1 MNGVALGLIIYVVV
15 MLLIGLYTYRFMHT
29 IDDFLLGGRKL
40 GALVIAF
47 SERAS
52 GESAWFLLGLPG
64 FAYAMGMSVFWTVV
78 GVALGIFVSWTVIA
92 RRLRWETERYG
103 ALTIPD
109 YLEARFGDRSRL
121 VRLIS
126 TAIILL
132 FYLFYLGAQ
141 IIGAGKVLNA
151 TFGMDPVLGMVIG
164 AGVVALYTMAG
175 GFTAVALT
183 DLVQGVIMLFAAVF
197 LPILGIMAIGGV
209 GEMFARLKEID
220 PNLLS
225 VLGGKAGRDLFVG
238 TILGG
243 MGVGLG
249 YMGQP
254 HLLTRYMAIRS
265 THEVRKGVLIAM
277 LWVLLA
283 YWGAPFI
290 GIVGKAYFGP
300 ELADAEKVMP
310 LLATAVLP
318 PVVAGFVIAG
328 AIAAMMSTADSQL
341 LVVTSAVVED
351 IYRKLLNRELS
362 QERLVSFSRWTTLA
376 VTLLALV
383 LALFAKNLIYWLV
396 LYAWSG
402 LGASFG
408 PPILL
413 ALLWKGTNRWG
424 ALAGML
430 TGTFTTV
437 LWYNVPALKGT
448 VYELI
453 PAFAFSLIA
462 TYLVSLLTRKGGS
475 A

>member
-1 MNGVALGLIIYVVV
+1 MSGVALGLLVYVVIMV
-15 MLLIGLYTYRFMHT
+15 LIGIYTYRFMHT
-29 IDDFLLGGRKL
+29 LDDFLLGGRKL

-92 RRLRWETERYG
+92 KRLRWETEKYG

-109 YLEARFGDRSRL
+109 YLEARFGDRSRIIR
-121 VRLIS
+121 VVS
-126 TAIILL
+126 TLIILL

-151 TFGMDPVLGMVIG
+151 TFGIDTVLGMFIG
-164 AGVVALYTMAG
+164 AGIVALYTMAG

-183 DLVQGVIMLFAAVF
+183 DLVQGIIMLFAAVF
-197 LPILGIMAIGGV
+197 LPILGIAALGGV
-209 GEMFARLKEID
+209 GETFAKLREID
-220 PNLLS
+220 PSFLS
-225 VLGGKAGRDLFVG
+225 VLGGKAGRDLIIG

-254 HLLTRYMAIRS
+254 HLLTRYMAIKS

-300 ELADAEKVMP
+300 DLADAEKVMP
-310 LLATAVLP
+310 MLAMAVLP

-328 AIAAMMSTADSQL
+328 AVAAMMSTADSQL

-351 IYRKLLNRELS
+351 IYRKLLGKNLS
-362 QERLVSFSRWTTLA
+362 QEKLVAFSRWTTLA
-376 VTLLALV
+376 VTAFALI

-413 ALLWKGTNRWG
+413 ALLWKRTTRWG

-430 TGTFTTV
+430 TGTLTTV

-453 PAFAFSLIA
+453 PAFLFSLIA
-462 TYLVSLLTRKGGS
+462 TYVVSLLTSKR
-475 A
+475 

>member
-1 MNGVALGLIIYVVV
+1 MNSIALGLLAYVVV
-15 MLLIGLYTYRFMHT
+15 MLLIGLYTYRYMHT
-29 IDDFLLGGRKL
+29 IEDFLLGGRRL
-40 GALVIAF
+40 GAWVIAF

-64 FAYAMGMSVFWTVV
+64 FAYAMGMSVFWTVI
-78 GVALGIFVSWTVIA
+78 GVALGIFISWTVIA
-92 RRLRWETERYG
+92 KRLRWETERYG

-109 YLEARFGDRSRL
+109 YLEARFQGSRAIRI
-121 VRLIS
+121 VS
-126 TAIILL
+126 TVIILL

-141 IIGAGKVLNA
+141 IIGAGKILNA
-151 TFGMDPVLGMVIG
+151 TFGIEHGWGMVLG

-183 DLVQGVIMLFAAVF
+183 DLIQGVIMLFAAVF
-197 LPILGIMAIGGV
+197 LPVLGILHLGGIGEV
-209 GEMFARLKEID
+209 FSRLQEMD
-220 PNLLS
+220 PNFLS
-225 VLGGKAGRDLFVG
+225 VLGGKSGRDLLVG
-238 TILGG
+238 VILGG

-265 THEVRKGVLIAM
+265 TREVRKGVLIAM

-310 LLATAVLP
+310 MLAMAILP
-318 PVVAGFVIAG
+318 PFLAGFVIAG

-341 LVVTSAVVED
+341 LVVTSAIVED
-351 IYRKLLNRELS
+351 IYRKLLGRNLS
-362 QERLVSFSRWTTLA
+362 QRALVVFSRWTTLG
-376 VTLLALV
+376 VTALALLLAF
-383 LALFAKNLIYWLV
+383 FAKNLIYWLV

-408 PPILL
+408 PPLLL
-413 ALLWKGTNRWG
+413 ALLWKGTTRWG

-430 TGTFTTV
+430 TGTLTTI
-437 LWYNVPALKGT
+437 LWYNVPLLKAT

-453 PAFAFSLIA
+453 PAFLLSLLV
-462 TYLVSLLTRKGGS
+462 TYLVSLLTAKR
-475 A
+475 

>member
-1 MNGVALGLIIYVVV
+1 MNGVALGLILYIVL
-15 MLLIGLYTYRFMHT
+15 MLFIGAYTYRYMRT
-29 IDDFLLGGRKL
+29 IEDFLLGGRRL

-64 FAYAMGMSVFWTVV
+64 FAYAMGMSVFWTVI

-92 RRLRWETERYG
+92 KRLRWETEKYG

-109 YLEARFGDRSRL
+109 YFEAKFKDDSRL
-121 VRLIS
+121 LRIAS

-141 IIGAGKVLNA
+141 IIGAGKILNA
-151 TFGMDPVLGMVIG
+151 TFGIDQTLGMLIG
-164 AGVVALYTMAG
+164 ASVVALYTMAG

-183 DLVQGVIMLFAAVF
+183 DLVQGVIMLVAAVL
-197 LPILGIMAIGGV
+197 LPILGIAAIGGV
-209 GEMFARLKEID
+209 GEMLSKLQSMD
-220 PNLLS
+220 PNFLS
-225 VLGGKAGRDLFVG
+225 ITGGKAGRDLLVG

-265 THEVRKGVLIAM
+265 TREVKKGVLIAM

-300 ELADAEKVMP
+300 EIADAEHVMP
-310 LLATAVLP
+310 MLATAVLP
-318 PVVAGFVIAG
+318 PIVAGFVIAG
-328 AIAAMMSTADSQL
+328 AVAAMMSTADSQL

-351 IYRKLLNRELS
+351 IYRKLLGRDLS
-362 QERLVSFSRWTTLA
+362 QRALVSFSRWITLGITA
-376 VTLLALV
+376 FALV

-408 PPILL
+408 PPLL
-413 ALLWKGTNRWG
+413 LSLLWKGTTRWG
-424 ALAGML
+424 VLAGML
-430 TGTFTTV
+430 VGTLTTII
-437 LWYNVPALKGT
+437 WYNVPLLKGT

-453 PAFAFSLIA
+453 PAFTFSLLA
-462 TYLVSLLTRKGGS
+462 TWAVSRMTRKD
-475 A
+475 

>member
-1 MNGVALGLIIYVVV
+1 MSGVAIGLIAYVVV

-92 RRLRWETERYG
+92 KRLRWETEKYG

-109 YLEARFGDRSRL
+109 YLEARFEDRSRL
-121 VRLIS
+121 IRVFS

-151 TFGMDPVLGMVIG
+151 TFGIDPVLGMVIG

-209 GEMFARLKEID
+209 GETFAKLKEID
-220 PNLLS
+220 PNFLS
-225 VLGGKAGRDLFVG
+225 VLGGKAGRDLLVG

-310 LLATAVLP
+310 MLATAVLP

-362 QERLVSFSRWTTLA
+362 QEKLVAFSRWATLA
-376 VTLLALV
+376 VTAFALI

-430 TGTFTTV
+430 TGTITTV

-453 PAFAFSLIA
+453 PAFTFSLVA
-462 TYLVSLLTRKGGS
+462 TYVVSLLTRRSGRP
-475 A
+475 